1 MDRKI
6 AILGG
11 TFNPIHY
18 GHLRTAEEVRE
29 LCDLHSIFFVPVN
42 IPPHKYT
49 QRLVQAEHRTRMIEL
64 AIQDNPFFLLSDM
77 ETRRGGVS
85 YTIDTVTELTE
96 KGYRVSIVVGTD
108 QFNTIATWHRYQ
120 ELFRYADFVVV
131 RRAGHTP
138 RKIEECLP
146 VELADKFWYD
156 KTTDAYM
163 NSFDHRVTYIDT
175 TLLDIS
181 SSDIRRRIKQGLS
194 VKYLLPPEVEEYI
207 RVNRLYSRD

>member
-1 MDRKI
+1 MDMKI

-29 LCDLHSIFFVPVN
+29 LCGLDNIFFVPVN

-49 QRLVQAEHRTRMIEL
+49 HKLAPAGDRTRMIEL
-64 AIQDNPFFLLSDM
+64 AIQDNPFFMLSDI
-77 ETRRGGVS
+77 EIRRGGVS
-85 YTIDTVTELTE
+85 YTIDTVTELTG
-96 KGYRVSIVVGTD
+96 KGYRVSIVTGTD
-108 QFNTIATWHRYQ
+108 QFNSIATWCRYH
-120 ELFRYADFVVV
+120 ELFHHADFVVV
-131 RRAGHTP
+131 KRAGHAT

-156 KTTDAYM
+156 EAIDTYM

-181 SSDIRRRIKQGLS
+181 SSDIRRRIRQGLS
-194 VKYLLPPEVEEYI
+194 VRYLLPPEVEEYI
-207 RVNRLYSRD
+207 GANRLYRD